1 MERLTTNLL
10 KKQNQ
15 ILLQKIAEEYKLDE
29 ERILR
34 MYHTPTFYQVDKIPS
49 DYQVEVKKTNRK

>member
-1 MERLTTNLL
+1 MERLISNLL

-49 DYQVEVKKTNRK
+49 EYQVHVKQSGKK